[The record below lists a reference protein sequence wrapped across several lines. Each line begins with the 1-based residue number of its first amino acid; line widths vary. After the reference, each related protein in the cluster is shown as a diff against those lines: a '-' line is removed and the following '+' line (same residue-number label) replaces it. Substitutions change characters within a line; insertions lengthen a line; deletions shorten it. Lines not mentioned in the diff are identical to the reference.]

1 MHGRDERPS
10 ADEARGELIGAASL
24 MLLVGLV
31 VGVAIGALSVARPLH
46 GELNAVRAEM
56 NEVRNSLAEIAGTSG
71 QVWRTNTL
79 LGGLAAQ
86 EEEFTAAAETLRLI
100 GRFRAD
106 VDAEG
111 RRALATLSSLDVLA
125 TLNDAVVAEAGAAR
139 RAGHALE
146 TIRGVH
152 NDVRAAA
159 IEAGVAE
166 DAVEDLVAVRDRAL
180 AAAGSTGRAR
190 EALDTMIEL
199 HDDVVAEGRY
209 TEEVDLAVGEI
220 AAANTEAVRLAARV
234 KADAESI
241 RFAGETL
248 ADVTRVIVDDATKA
262 DEAIAEG
269 KLLVMLRD
277 AVACTASSELTA
289 TAFERAGELLA
300 IAGRLG
306 AEPVDVAAAGR
317 NLDGLL
323 ALGADLADRDDL
335 VAAAV
340 RSLETLD
347 GLHAEIDGHL
357 VRMGDLRREFV
368 ELAMMDGTVSRAMAV
383 IEPLVKLAELR
394 HLGAGNAERAATA
407 ILESR
412 ASSRVAF
419 AADLDEELPAV
430 R

>member
-1 MHGRDERPS
+1 MERNVITERGGRPA
-10 ADEARGELIGAASL
+10 ADDHRGELIGASSL

-46 GELNAVRAEM
+46 GELASVRAEM
-56 NEVRNSLAEIAGTSG
+56 AEVQHALTEIAGKNG

-86 EEEFTAAAETLRLI
+86 EKEFDAAAETLRLL

-139 RAGHALE
+139 RAGPALE
-146 TIRGVH
+146 TIRDVH
-152 NDVRAAA
+152 QDVRAAA
-159 IEAGVAE
+159 IEAGIAAE
-166 DAVEDLVAVRDRAL
+166 AVEDLVAVRDRAID
-180 AAAGSTGRAR
+180 AAGSADVAR
-190 EALDTMIEL
+190 DALDTLIEL

-209 TEEVDLAVGEI
+209 AGEVDAAIGEI

-234 KADAESI
+234 RKDSEEI

-248 ADVTRVIVDDATKA
+248 AEVTRVIVDDAA
-262 DEAIAEG
+262 DADAAVAEG
-269 KLLVMLRD
+269 RLLVMLRD

-300 IAGRLG
+300 VAGRLG
-306 AEPVDVAAAGR
+306 GADVDLDAVGS

-323 ALGADLADRDDL
+323 VLG
-335 VAAAV
+335 
-340 RSLETLD
+340 
-347 GLHAEIDGHL
+347 EID
-357 VRMGDLRREFV
+357 VRTAESSGDREQ
-368 ELAMMDGTVSRAMAV
+368 LAG
-383 IEPLVKLAELR
+383 PLEGGRGQLAR
-394 HLGAGNAERAATA
+394 GGAGD
-407 ILESR
+407 
-412 ASSRVAF
+412 RV
-419 AADLDEELPAV
+419 
-430 R
+430 